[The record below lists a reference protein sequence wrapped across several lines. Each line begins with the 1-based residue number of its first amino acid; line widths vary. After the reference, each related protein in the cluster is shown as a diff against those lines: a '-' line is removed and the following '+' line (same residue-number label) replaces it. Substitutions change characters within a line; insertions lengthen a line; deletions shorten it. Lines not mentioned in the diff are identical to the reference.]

1 MAIHYDFYP
10 NSGIADEG
18 QWHVRALEG
27 ETVEAPTLFERIEQR
42 STLTQAD
49 MKGALSALVAGI
61 AEALKDGNRVH
72 LEGLGHFSVSIKGK
86 VVTTEDGAL
95 RLDKAGV
102 RSILFRPDRSFLQ
115 RLSTADFIRNSKQG
129 RHSPAVSDEV
139 VLAAIGQLEESGQAA
154 TCKTLSQRLRMAPA
168 TTYRRLQSFQ
178 ERGLV
183 QRSFVGSTAVYRL
196 SEQNLE

>member
-18 QWHVRALEG
+18 QWHVRALES

-102 RSILFRPDRSFLQ
+102 RSILFRPDRYSCNVCL
-115 RLSTADFIRNSKQG
+115 RPISSATANR
-129 RHSPAVSDEV
+129 
-139 VLAAIGQLEESGQAA
+139 AAIPRPSPTKSYWPPSANWKRAGRPL
-154 TCKTLSQRLRMAPA
+154 PA
-168 TTYRRLQSFQ
+168 KR
-178 ERGLV
+178 
-183 QRSFVGSTAVYRL
+183 
-196 SEQNLE
+196 